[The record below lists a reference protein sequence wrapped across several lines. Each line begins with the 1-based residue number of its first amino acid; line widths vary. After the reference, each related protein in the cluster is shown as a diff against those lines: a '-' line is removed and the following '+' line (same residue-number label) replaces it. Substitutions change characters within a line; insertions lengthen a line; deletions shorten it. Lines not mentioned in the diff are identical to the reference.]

1 MLTEEKIDI
10 MHKAI
15 EKYGTD
21 KQVLKT
27 IEEMSELTKELC
39 KRDGSDESFDRIL
52 EEMVDVQIML
62 NELFIIFNYSGKE
75 VEQWEEKKLKR
86 LSVRVGMDE

>member
-75 VEQWEEKKLKR
+75 AEQWEEKKLKR
-86 LSVRVGMDE
+86 LLVRVGMDE

>member
-1 MLTEEKIDI
+1 MLTEEKVDI
-10 MHKAI
+10 MYKAI
-15 EKYGTD
+15 ETYGTD

-39 KRDGSDESFDRIL
+39 KRDGSEESFDRIL

-62 NELFIIFNYSGKE
+62 NELAIIFNYSGKE
-75 VEQWEEKKLKR
+75 MIQWENKKFTRLKNR
-86 LSVRVGMDE
+86 LESGE

>member
-1 MLTEEKIDI
+1 

-75 VEQWEEKKLKR
+75 AEQWEEKKLKR
-86 LSVRVGMDE
+86 LLVRVGMDE

>member
-1 MLTEEKIDI
+1 MLTEEKVDI

-39 KRDGSDESFDRIL
+39 KRDGSEESFDRIL

-62 NELFIIFNYSGKE
+62 NELFIMFNYGAKE
-75 VEQWEEKKLKR
+75 VNQWEEKKLKR

>member
-1 MLTEEKIDI
+1 